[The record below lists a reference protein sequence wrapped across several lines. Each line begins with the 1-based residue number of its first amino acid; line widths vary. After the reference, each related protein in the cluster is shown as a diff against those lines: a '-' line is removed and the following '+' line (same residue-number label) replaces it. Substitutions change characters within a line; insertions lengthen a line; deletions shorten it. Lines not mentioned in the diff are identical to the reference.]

1 VNGTVFV
8 DNDECSTPC
17 PGDSTT
23 FCGRAPATAP
33 LSRRQAVAGGPR
45 ISIYRQIIIPIGL
58 IYVDVDVL
66 AYVDINTNN
75 INITNIN
82 ITETN
87 NIDNSINIT
96 DNSVDVNVIDN
107 SINIDNSVSNSNN
120 NNNNNIGNKVII
132 GNNDIIGD
140 DNIGNNNNVYIDLPL
155 VTKTWCQTT
164 TRTGCGCETTHKVP
178 VHTKTVVCYQC
189 GPEVTTII
197 VTIPTALPTWLPG
210 TAPVAPTVLPVAPKV
225 LPAAKTPKITR
236 TIEAVAPTGVKVG
249 AAAAVFTGGAV
260 ANGIS
265 GGLAL
270 VAGAL
275 ALL

>member
-8 DNDECSTPC
+8 DDGECSTPC
-17 PGDSTT
+17 PGDSTK

-33 LSRRQAVAGGPR
+33 LSRRQAVLGGPR

-87 NIDNSINIT
+87 NIDNSINT
-96 DNSVDVNVIDN
+96 NFIDN

-132 GNNDIIGD
+132 GNNDIIGN
-140 DNIGNNNNVYIDLPL
+140 DNVGNNNNVYIDLPL

-164 TRTGCGCETTHKVP
+164 TRTGCGCETTHTVP
-178 VHTKTVVCYQC
+178 VCTKTIVCHQC

-210 TAPVAPTVLPVAPKV
+210 TAPVAPTVLPIAPNV
-225 LPAAKTPKITR
+225 LPVAANVLPVANTPKITR
-236 TIEAVAPTGVKVG
+236 TIQAVAPTGVQVG